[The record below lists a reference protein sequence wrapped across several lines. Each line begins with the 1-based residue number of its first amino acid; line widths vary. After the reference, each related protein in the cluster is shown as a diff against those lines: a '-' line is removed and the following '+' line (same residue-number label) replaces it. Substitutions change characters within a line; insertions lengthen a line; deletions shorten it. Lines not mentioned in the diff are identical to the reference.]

1 MEIGLSYCGEPDAFY
16 GWDVETQERV
26 LGWWR
31 AKHTPAPAPASKRGK
46 SVAEGDAAA
55 LAFWGLE

>member
-1 MEIGLSYCGEPDAFY
+1 MEIGLAYCGEPDAFY

-31 AKHTPAPAPASKRGK
+31 AKHTPSAPASKRNK
-46 SVAEGDAAA
+46 SVAEGNAAA
-55 LAFWGLE
+55 LAFWGLG

>member
-1 MEIGLSYCGEPDAFY
+1 MEIGLAYCGEPDAFY

-31 AKHTPAPAPASKRGK
+31 AKHTPPSTPKRGK
-46 SVAEGDAAA
+46 PVAEGDAAA
-55 LAFWGLE
+55 LSFWGLG